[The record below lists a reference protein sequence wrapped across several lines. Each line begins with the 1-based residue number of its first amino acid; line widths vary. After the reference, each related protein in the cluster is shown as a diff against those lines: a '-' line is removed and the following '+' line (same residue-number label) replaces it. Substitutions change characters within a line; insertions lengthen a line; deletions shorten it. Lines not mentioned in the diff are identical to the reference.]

1 MTVYYS
7 ENTKKRDFSLMIRPY
22 SAIPPKHFW
31 ASQPQCS
38 RSCKSRWQVPSLSHT
53 EEGQKRWLSSC
64 ILLCPTCKMN
74 CNFVTLGIP
83 KECFYLSPVDNEES
97 LLIWFQSGEE
107 AKLPEKY
114 DFYNWGIACLI
125 FVISFLKIVPNIS
138 YCGRRCFV
146 CVMQNRIYHL
156 TTATMITVI

>member
-53 EEGQKRWLSSC
+53 EEGQKRWLLSC

-83 KECFYLSPVDNEES
+83 KECF
-97 LLIWFQSGEE
+97 
-107 AKLPEKY
+107 
-114 DFYNWGIACLI
+114 
-125 FVISFLKIVPNIS
+125 
-138 YCGRRCFV
+138 
-146 CVMQNRIYHL
+146 IYHL
-156 TTATMITVI
+156 STTRSLFWSDSRVERKLNCLKNMTFITGALLAWYLSFLFTNSAKYQLLREEMFCVCNAK